1 MNTEIIRPA
10 LTMLGYGLLAVVLI
24 TLAAV
29 LAQKLGARLQDGRA
43 LDVTMTATVLGKRT
57 RMPTRDEQAAD
68 GVTAVRHYVT
78 FEPDS
83 SRALELAVDEEAYG
97 AIREG
102 DHGYLTVRDKS
113 FCSFVP
119 DDGVAKP

>member
-10 LTMLGYGLLAVVLI
+10 LTMLGYGLVAVVLI

-29 LAQKLGARLQDGRA
+29 LAQRLGGRLEVGRA
-43 LDVTMTATVLGKRT
+43 LDVTLTATVLGKRT
-57 RMPTRDEQAAD
+57 RMPTRAEQETD
-68 GVTAVRHYVT
+68 GVTTMQHYVT

-83 SRALELAVDEEAYG
+83 GKPIELVVDESAYG

-102 DHGYLTVRDKS
+102 DHGYLTVRDKR
-113 FCSFVP
+113 FCGFVP

>member
-1 MNTEIIRPA
+1 MNTEVIRLG

-29 LAQKLGARLQDGRA
+29 FAQKMGARLKDTRA

-57 RMPTRDEQAAD
+57 RMPTREEQETD

-78 FEPDS
+78 FEPDGGRS
-83 SRALELAVDEEAYG
+83 LELAVDEAAYG

-102 DHGYLTVRDKS
+102 DHGYLTVRDKK
-113 FCSFVP
+113 FCGFVP
-119 DDGVAKP
+119 DENAARP

>member
-1 MNTEIIRPA
+1 MNTEVIRPA
-10 LTMLGYGLLAVVLI
+10 LTMLGYGLVAVALI

-29 LAQKLGARLQDGRA
+29 FAQKLGARLEAGRA

-68 GVTAVRHYVT
+68 GMTAVRHYVT

-83 SRALELAVDEEAYG
+83 GRALELAVDEEAYG
-97 AIREG
+97 AICEG

-113 FCSFVP
+113 FCGFVP
-119 DDGVAKP
+119 DDGAAKP

>member
-10 LTMLGYGLLAVVLI
+10 LTMLGYGLVAVALI

-29 LAQKLGARLQDGRA
+29 FAQKLGARLQDGRA
-43 LDVTMTATVLGKRT
+43 LDVTMPATVLGKRT
-57 RMPTRDEQAAD
+57 RMPTREEQAAD
-68 GVTAVRHYVT
+68 GVTALRHYVT

-83 SRALELAVDEEAYG
+83 GRALELVVDGEAYG

-113 FCSFVP
+113 FCGFVP
-119 DDGVAKP
+119 DDGVARP

>member
-43 LDVTMTATVLGKRT
+43 LDVTVTATVLGKRT
-57 RMPTRDEQAAD
+57 RMPTREEQAAD

-83 SRALELAVDEEAYG
+83 GRALELTVDEEAYG

>member
-1 MNTEIIRPA
+1 MNTEVIRPA

-29 LAQKLGARLQDGRA
+29 FAQKLGARLQDGRA
-43 LDVTMTATVLGKRT
+43 LDVTMPATVLGKRT
-57 RMPTRDEQAAD
+57 RMPTREEQAAD

-83 SRALELAVDEEAYG
+83 GRPLELVVDEEACG

-113 FCSFVP
+113 FCGFVP
-119 DDGVAKP
+119 DDGVARP

>member
-29 LAQKLGARLQDGRA
+29 FAQKLGARLKDSRA

-78 FEPDS
+78 LEPDS

>member
-29 LAQKLGARLQDGRA
+29 FAQKLGARLKDSRA

-119 DDGVAKP
+119 DDGVTKP

>member
-1 MNTEIIRPA
+1 MNTEVIRPA
-10 LTMLGYGLLAVVLI
+10 LTMLGYGLVAVALI

-29 LAQKLGARLQDGRA
+29 FAQRLGARLEEGRA

-57 RMPTRDEQAAD
+57 RMPTRAEQETD
-68 GVTAVRHYVT
+68 GVTTMQHYVT

-83 SRALELAVDEEAYG
+83 GRPIELVVDEEAYG

-102 DHGYLTVRDKS
+102 DHGYLTVRDKR
-113 FCSFVP
+113 FCGFVP

>member
-29 LAQKLGARLQDGRA
+29 FAQKLGARLKDSRA
-43 LDVTMTATVLGKRT
+43 LDVTMPATVLGKRT
-57 RMPTRDEQAAD
+57 RMPTREEQAAD
-68 GVTAVRHYVT
+68 GVTALRHYVT

>member
-10 LTMLGYGLLAVVLI
+10 LTMRGYGLLAVVLI

-29 LAQKLGARLQDGRA
+29 FAHKLGARLKDSRA

-68 GVTAVRHYVT
+68 GVTAVRHSVT

>member
-1 MNTEIIRPA
+1 
-10 LTMLGYGLLAVVLI
+10 
-24 TLAAV
+24 
-29 LAQKLGARLQDGRA
+29 
-43 LDVTMTATVLGKRT
+43 MTATVLGKRT

>member
-1 MNTEIIRPA
+1 MNTEVIRPA

-29 LAQKLGARLQDGRA
+29 FAQKLGARLQDGRA
-43 LDVTMTATVLGKRT
+43 LDVTVTATVLGKRT
-57 RMPTRDEQAAD
+57 RMPTREEQETD

-78 FEPDS
+78 FEPDGGKP
-83 SRALELAVDEEAYG
+83 LELAVDEAAYG

-102 DHGYLTVRDKS
+102 DHGYLTVRDKK
-113 FCSFVP
+113 FCGFVP
-119 DDGVAKP
+119 DENAARP

>member
-1 MNTEIIRPA
+1 MNTEVIRPA

-29 LAQKLGARLQDGRA
+29 FAQKLGARLKDSRA

-97 AIREG
+97 AIHEG

>member
-10 LTMLGYGLLAVVLI
+10 LTMLGYGLVAVVLI

-29 LAQKLGARLQDGRA
+29 FAQKLGARLQDSRA

-57 RMPTRDEQAAD
+57 HMPTRDEQAAD

-83 SRALELAVDEEAYG
+83 GWALELAVDEEAYG

>member
-10 LTMLGYGLLAVVLI
+10 LTMLGYGLVAVVLI

-29 LAQKLGARLQDGRA
+29 FAQKLGARLKDSRA